1 LVLNIEKYVGY
12 RQACQQPRCGEAMA
26 SEGHADG
33 TVGKA
38 LDVLD
43 MVASHG
49 RPVRFSDLLAQSE
62 YPKATLYRLLQT
74 LTHQGMLTLDPDLG
88 TYALGVR
95 LVRLA
100 HAAWAQSSL
109 APIARPYLDELA
121 TKTAETIHLAQ
132 MDQGQVLYVDKRN
145 AARPVEMF
153 AQAGKVGPA
162 YCTGVGK
169 AMMAYLPPEALE
181 QALARQSFL
190 RHTDRTLDTRAKLLA
205 ELEAIRQRGHA
216 WDREEHE
223 PGIICCAVPI
233 VSRAGRVI
241 GAVSVTSTTARTTLD
256 ALGDLAP
263 TIKDIAGRIAAEA
276 ESWRFPEQA

>member
-1 LVLNIEKYVGY
+1 
-12 RQACQQPRCGEAMA
+12 MA
-26 SEGHADG
+26 AEGHADG

-49 RPVRFSDLLAQSE
+49 RPVRFSDLLTQSA

-74 LTHQGMLTLDPDLG
+74 LTHQGMLTLDPDTG

-121 TKTAETIHLAQ
+121 AKTGETIHLAQ

-145 AARPVEMF
+145 AAKPVEMF
-153 AQAGKVGPA
+153 AQADCGSQDEVLLWRDYDATLSVVHGTNDYIHSGGNNGATKSFIDAFLMKNG
-162 YCTGVGK
+162 
-169 AMMAYLPPEALE
+169 LPIYDAASGYQGDVAPRLI
-181 QALARQSFL
+181 RY
-190 RHTDRTLDTRAKLLA
+190 RAHPPK
-205 ELEAIRQRGHA
+205 
-216 WDREEHE
+216 
-223 PGIICCAVPI
+223 
-233 VSRAGRVI
+233 
-241 GAVSVTSTTARTTLD
+241 
-256 ALGDLAP
+256 
-263 TIKDIAGRIAAEA
+263 
-276 ESWRFPEQA
+276 